1 MLGIGVKTISANMK
15 TEGDELYSRKDTMFL
30 TDEKKN
36 AFMEAWLAF
45 KEKTD
50 AQDLEFAA

>member
-1 MLGIGVKTISANMK
+1 MK
-15 TEGDELYSRKDTMFL
+15 TEDDELYSRKDTMFS

-45 KEKTD
+45 KEKMD
-50 AQDLEFAA
+50 AQDREFAA